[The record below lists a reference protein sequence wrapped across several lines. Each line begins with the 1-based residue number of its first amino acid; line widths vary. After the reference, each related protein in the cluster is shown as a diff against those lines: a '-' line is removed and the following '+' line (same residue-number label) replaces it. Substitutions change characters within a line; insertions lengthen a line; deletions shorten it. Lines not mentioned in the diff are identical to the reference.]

1 MVGGEVDAL
10 VEHPQSPQAVTLSVA
25 QPRLGAG
32 AEAKVGRGVNPK
44 PGGTWVTR

>member
-10 VEHPQSPQAVTLSVA
+10 VEHPHSRQAVALSLA

-32 AEAKVGRGVNPK
+32 AEAKVGRGVNPR
-44 PGGTWVTR
+44 PGGPQVTR